1 MKKSLFLI
9 LHFTF
14 YILHS
19 ATAQTPP
26 WKPITQQNKPW
37 TRWWWEGSA
46 VNKKDLTI
54 NMEKYQKAGLGGLEV
69 TPIYGV
75 FGAEK
80 QFIEFLSPKWMD
92 MLKHTIN
99 EGKRLNL
106 GIDVANASGW
116 PFGGRWITNE
126 DACKYVTYKTY
137 QLKEG
142 EKLQETIKFTQ
153 EPLLRIVGNQF
164 YSFGESTTSL
174 PPASDVPNTKAFNI
188 KNLKDPIYTN
198 DNLQA
203 LAIDQVRFEKPLPL
217 QVLMAYSDNQEKID
231 LTSKVDA
238 NGNLNWQAPKGN
250 WKLYAVFQGWHG
262 KMVERAGPGGEGNVI
277 DHFSKKATDVF
288 LTQWTSALQSSKTTG
303 IRAFFNDSYEV
314 DDAKGQANWTP
325 ELFTEFEKRCGYD
338 LKNYLPELF
347 SKTPLSNRVGGEV
360 SHRVLSDYR
369 ETIADLLLEKY
380 TKVWAD
386 WAHKNGTIVRN
397 QAHGSPANILDLY
410 ATVDIPEIEGTDIY
424 RIKFA
429 PSAANITGKKLIS
442 SESATWENDHF
453 LTSLSDAKKALDLFF
468 LGGVNHV
475 FYHGTNYSPPS
486 EPFPGWMFYAAT
498 HFFPNNPFWNDFSK
512 LNQYVARTQS
522 FLQTAKPNNDVLL
535 YFPIYDKF
543 AHPSRDLLDH
553 FDGIRPEFAN
563 SDFEANAKT
572 LQERG
577 FAFDFISDKQI
588 LNLVN
593 EKNTLKTGGVNYQT
607 LVLSNVQFIPLETWK
622 KLVSLAQNGA
632 TIVCYKNLP
641 DDVNGL
647 HNLAERQAEFKKIIN
662 DLSFSS
668 VENGIQE
675 TKLGK
680 GKILISNDLEQ
691 VLTYTKVRRE
701 SFVEQNLQFNRRKSE
716 KATQY
721 FIVNRNDAVY
731 EGWLPLAV
739 EAKSAAIFNPMTEK
753 TGFAQSRIN
762 DGKFEVFVSLQ
773 SQESFIIEA
782 YTNVLKGSSYPF
794 YEALETKNI
803 EGNWNI
809 TFKSGGPVLP
819 KSITT
824 DNLVSWAEF
833 EGDDYKNFSG
843 TAVYSIDF
851 RTSNI
856 EQRNDG
862 VILKFE
868 KVHESARIRLNGKE
882 IAVLIGPAYEVF
894 IPKTDLKENNKL
906 EVEVSNLMANRMAYM
921 DRNNLLY
928 KKFYNVNFP
937 ARFKENR
944 DENGIFTAKNWL
956 PKPSGIVGKVSL
968 SSVRKK

>member
-1 MKKSLFLI
+1 MKKSLLLI
-9 LHFTF
+9 LHFAF
-14 YILHS
+14 YILFS
-19 ATAQTPP
+19 ANAQLPQ

-46 VNKKDLTI
+46 VNQKDLTI

-80 QFIEFLSPKWMD
+80 QFIEFLSPKWME
-92 MLKHTIN
+92 MLKHTIS

-116 PFGGRWITNE
+116 PFGGRWITND

-142 EKLQETIKFTQ
+142 EKLQEPIGFMQ

-174 PPASDVPNTKAFNI
+174 PPASDVPNTKSFNI

-203 LAIDQVRFEKPLPL
+203 LAIDQARFEKPLPL
-217 QVLMAYSDNQEKID
+217 QVLMAYADNGEKID

-288 LTQWTSALQSSKTTG
+288 LNKWTSALKASKTTG

-325 ELFTEFEKRCGYD
+325 ELFMEFEKRRGYD
-338 LKNYLPELF
+338 LKLYLGELF
-347 SKTPLSNRVGGEV
+347 SKEHSEKGN
-360 SHRVLSDYR
+360 RVLSDYR

-468 LGGVNHV
+468 LGGVNHI
-475 FYHGTNYSPPS
+475 FYHGTNYSPPT

-522 FLQTAKPNNDVLL
+522 FLQNAKPNNDVLL

-553 FDGIRPEFAN
+553 FDGIRPEFTN

-588 LNLVN
+588 LNLAN

-607 LVLSNVQFIPLETWK
+607 LVLSNVQFIPLDTWK
-622 KLVSLAQNGA
+622 KLISLAQNGA
-632 TIVCYKNLP
+632 TIICYKNLP

-647 HNLAERQAEFKKIIN
+647 HKLAERQAEFKKSIN
-662 DLSFSS
+662 DLSFVSA
-668 VENGIQE
+668 ENGIQE
-675 TKLGK
+675 SKIGQ

-691 VLTYTKVRRE
+691 VLTYSKVRRE
-701 SFVEQNLQFNRRKSE
+701 SFVEKNIQFNRRKSE

-721 FIVNRNDAVY
+721 FIVNRNDTAF
-731 EGWLPLAV
+731 EGWIELATN
-739 EAKSAAIFNPMTEK
+739 AKSAAIFNPMTEK
-753 TGFAQSRIN
+753 IGFAKTQLT
-762 DGKFEVFVSLQ
+762 DGKFEVYVSLQ
-773 SQESFIIEA
+773 PQESFIIEA
-782 YTNVLKGSSYPF
+782 YPTVLKGNLYPF
-794 YEALETKNI
+794 YEAVETKNF

-809 TFKSGGPVLP
+809 VFKSGGPVLP

-824 DNLVSWAEF
+824 TQLISWTEF

-843 TAVYSIDF
+843 TAVYSSEF
-851 RTSNI
+851 QAPSFKSNSS
-856 EQRNDG
+856 DG
-862 VILKFE
+862 LILKFE

-882 IAVLIGPAYEVF
+882 IAVLLGPSYEIF

-906 EVEVSNLMANRMAYM
+906 EVEVTNLMANRMAYM
-921 DRNNLLY
+921 DKNNLLY

-944 DENGIFTAKNWL
+944 DENGIFTAKNWS
-956 PKPSGIVGKVSL
+956 PKPSGIVGRVSL
-968 SSVRKK
+968 ILVKKK